1 MTDTP
6 IQLCI
11 DAAHPAL
18 PGHFPG
24 QPIVPGVVLLD
35 SVVAALADFEITVTG
50 VRKLKFLAP
59 LPPGEPVELELG
71 AIKGDSLR
79 FKLRE
84 RASDTLIAEGNLDLT
99 SRGEA

>member
-1 MTDTP
+1 MTDIP

-18 PGHFPG
+18 PGHFPS

-35 SVVAALADFEITVTG
+35 SVVAALAGLDITVTG

-59 LPPGEPVELELG
+59 LPPGEPVELVLG
-71 AIKGDSLR
+71 TIKGDSLR
-79 FKLRE
+79 FKLHD
-84 RASDTLIAEGNLDLT
+84 RASETLIAEGNLDLT
-99 SRGEA
+99 PRGEA

>member
-1 MTDTP
+1 MTDTT
-6 IQLCI
+6 IELCI

-35 SVVAALADFEITVTG
+35 SVAAALSERDLTVTG

-59 LPPGEPVELELG
+59 VPPGQPVELRLG
-71 AIKGDSLR
+71 EPSGDSVR
-79 FKLRE
+79 FKLIE
-84 RASDTLIAEGNLDLT
+84 PDSQALLAEGNLDL
-99 SRGEA
+99 A